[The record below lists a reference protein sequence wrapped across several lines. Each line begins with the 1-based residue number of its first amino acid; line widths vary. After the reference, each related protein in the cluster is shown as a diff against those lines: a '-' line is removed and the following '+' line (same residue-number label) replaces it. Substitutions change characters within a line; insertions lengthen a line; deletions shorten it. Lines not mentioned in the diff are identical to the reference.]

1 MGIGGKKGAVKIF
14 SINYPFEKVR
24 EEQNMKIVELLLL
37 LLLTSCKPLY
47 NEAANQNYLHIIT
60 MTNLKM
66 IIAKLKPSIEVFVV
80 FEKNASS

>member
-1 MGIGGKKGAVKIF
+1 MGFGGKKGAVKIF
-14 SINYPFEKVR
+14 SINYPSEKGR
-24 EEQNMKIVELLLL
+24 EEQNMKILELL

-47 NEAANQNYLHIIT
+47 NETVNQNYLHIIT